1 MIHEPPG
8 YSQSSR
14 FPALMQ
20 AYTHALIE
28 TASRPLDVAAKAR
41 YTSAAKELLEWASRC
56 ESKVLLLEELFKAVT
71 GFPANVDD
79 ILDGKSGEATVVL
92 NVH

>member
-8 YSQSSR
+8 YSPASR

-20 AYTHALIE
+20 AYTRTLIE
-28 TASRPLDVAAKAR
+28 TASRPLDGAAKAR
-41 YTSAAKELLEWASRC
+41 YTEAAKELLEWASRC

-79 ILDGKSGEATVVL
+79 ILDGKSGDATVVL

>member
-1 MIHEPPG
+1 MGHANSQFPGLMREYTRSMISVANAPQG
-8 YSQSSR
+8 D
-14 FPALMQ
+14 PA
-20 AYTHALIE
+20 AALE
-28 TASRPLDVAAKAR
+28 FSTAASRLI
-41 YTSAAKELLEWASRC
+41 EWASRC

-79 ILDGKSGEATVVL
+79 ILDGKSGAAAVVL